1 MRRAELTPTQK
12 ELLKILKKSVHGEM
26 YDGDGKDVDF
36 AELHHLSV
44 LHHISAI
51 IFDTVRK
58 EFAQNFD
65 FVREAAFWRK
75 EVKRDVFLQ
84 MRKTDYFLQ
93 TYKELCSI
101 GVRPLVV
108 KGILCRELYPD
119 PDYRPSGDEDLL
131 IRIEDFRKCDRF
143 LKKSGYLREE
153 LEIKKIPQ
161 EVSYFH
167 PQTGVYLELHTGLFL
182 EESNA
187 YGYLNREFRNVFK
200 RYSSE
205 MIQGVKIYTLNP
217 SDHFFYLICHSFKHF
232 LHSGFGIRQV
242 CDMMLFAEH
251 YGRKINWKETDK
263 KLEKLGMLV
272 FWKNLE
278 AIALEYLG
286 FDRIKACMPETV
298 KKVDIDFEDLLLDL
312 LNSGV
317 YGGSSM
323 ERRHSANITLQAAAE
338 GRKNTA
344 ASIRA
349 SLFPSRD
356 YMERNYVWLK
366 KAPYLISAAWFLRV
380 AEYTKYYMKTHKV
393 GQREVSLE
401 IGMERVELLRKYG
414 VIK

>member
-1 MRRAELTPTQK
+1 MSRAELTPTQK
-12 ELLKILKKSVHGEM
+12 ELLKILKKSVHGEP
-26 YDGDGKDVDF
+26 YDSCGKDVDF
-36 AELHHLSV
+36 TELHHLSV
-44 LHHISAI
+44 IHHISAI
-51 IFDTVRK
+51 IYDAVRR
-58 EFAQNFD
+58 EFTQNSD
-65 FVREAAFWRK
+65 FVREAAFWKR

-84 MRKTDYFLQ
+84 MRRTECFLQ

-108 KGILCRELYPD
+108 KGILCRELYPA
-119 PDYRPSGDEDLL
+119 PDYRLSGDEDLL
-131 IRIEDFRKCDRF
+131 IRIEDFQKCDRF
-143 LKKSGYLREE
+143 LRKSGYQREE
-153 LEIKKIPQ
+153 LETKKIPQ
-161 EVSYFH
+161 EISYFH
-167 PQTGVYLELHTGLFL
+167 PQTGVYLEVHTSLFL

-200 RYSSE
+200 KYSSE
-205 MIQGVKIYTLNP
+205 IIQEVKIYTLNP

-232 LHSGFGIRQV
+232 LHSGFGVRQV

-251 YGRKINWKETDK
+251 YGRKINWKEIDK
-263 KLEKLGMLV
+263 KLEKLGMRV

-286 FDRIKACMPETV
+286 FNRTKACMPETV
-298 KKVDIDFEDLLLDL
+298 KKVDIDSKDLLLDL

-338 GRKNTA
+338 GRKNMV

-366 KAPYLISAAWFLRV
+366 KAPYLISAAWLLRV
-380 AEYTKYYMKTHKV
+380 TEYAKYYIKSRKS
-393 GQREVSLE
+393 GQKEVSIE

-414 VIK
+414 VIR